1 MKQGICTLSTVPV
14 RENPSEKSQM
24 VNQLLFGDAVRVEDR
39 FKEWLFIRSIHD
51 NYDGWIVKQQLF
63 LMDSER
69 FEKYILLDKSYVSS
83 EVAHIQSKAAGSMWL
98 SMGSTL
104 APLNSTDFSD
114 ISYRVVSGEVV
125 NDEKKPVAILLQVV
139 KKYLNVPYL
148 WGGRSF
154 FGLDCSGF
162 TQIVF
167 KLCGYRLPRDSS
179 KQALTGESLYLLEE
193 ADAGDL
199 LFFGEEEGHITHVG
213 ILIDKQHLIHA
224 SGKVRI
230 DKIDHYGI
238 FDEQLGIYTHQLRA
252 IQKIY

>member
-24 VNQLLFGDAVRVEDR
+24 VNQLLFGDAVKVEDR
-39 FKEWLFIRSIHD
+39 FKAWYFIQSIHD
-51 NYDGWIVKQQLF
+51 NYAGWVAKQQLF
-63 LMDSER
+63 LMEAEH
-69 FEKYILLDKSYVSS
+69 FEKYLSLDKSYVFS
-83 EVAHIQSKAAGSMWL
+83 EVALIQSETASSMWL
-98 SMGSTL
+98 SMGSTI
-104 APLNSTDFSD
+104 ATLNTTDFSD
-114 ISYRVVSGEVV
+114 ISYRIVSGEVV
-125 NDEKKPVAILLQVV
+125 SSEKKPVATLLQVA

-167 KLCGYRLPRDSS
+167 KMCGYDLPRDSS
-179 KQALTGESLYLLEE
+179 KQAQTGKSLYLIEE

-238 FDEQLGIYTHQLRA
+238 FDEQLGLYTHQLRA